1 MIALALYPYMAIVLG
16 LADFSTSIVAGSE
29 LTMGDITTIATSIFI
44 AVYLH
49 ELLFL
54 SSDVQWV
61 SVVHHLGAV
70 IVASVMVTHN
80 VRWELEP
87 NTTAYTV
94 LIMTYGIFVSRQLL
108 RSRVND
114 TSRPLRRFGW
124 LMAAPGHGY
133 PNCLAGETSHEH
145 VVLLCRPGSYC
156 HGYNWRDYPGHVS
169 VRCQLLSMAAFNT
182 DCSPNLSC
190 NLRGCPRFQL
200 KDYVEPGWKAPR
212 AAD

>member
-1 MIALALYPYMAIVLG
+1 MTIVLG

-70 IVASVMVTHN
+70 IVACVMITLN
-80 VRWELEP
+80 VRWEFEP

-94 LIMTYGIFVSRQLL
+94 LIMTYGIFVSHQLL
-108 RSRVND
+108 GARVND
-114 TSRPLRRFGW
+114 TSRPLRRSGW
-124 LMAAPGHGY
+124 LMAAPGLGY
-133 PNCLAGETSHEH
+133 TNCLARETSHEH
-145 VVLLCRPGSYC
+145 VVLLCSPDSYC
-156 HGYNWRDYPGHVS
+156 RGYNWRDHRGHVS
-169 VRCQLLSMAAFNT
+169 IRYRLLSMAAFNT
-182 DCSPNLSC
+182 NCNPNLSC
-190 NLRGCPRFQL
+190 TLRGCPSFQL
-200 KDYVEPGWKAPR
+200 KDYVESG
-212 AAD
+212 